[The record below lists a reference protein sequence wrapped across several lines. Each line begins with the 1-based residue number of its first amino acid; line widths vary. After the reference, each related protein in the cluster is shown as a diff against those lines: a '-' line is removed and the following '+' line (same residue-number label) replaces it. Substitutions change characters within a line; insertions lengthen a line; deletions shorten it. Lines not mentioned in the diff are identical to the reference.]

1 MTLGEKMKML
11 RMQKCLSQERLAEQL
26 GVSRQAVTKWE
37 ADQTTPSADH
47 LIALA
52 GLYEV
57 SLDMLVN
64 TSHTEHEEY
73 KNTPKYNPIL
83 RANLTRIAI
92 ICQAAFLNAAI
103 QENPFLGSPLWMIL
117 TVLPLLFS
125 SIWMVWNLRYEK
137 EKKQRKK
144 NTQIELLYCLL
155 QWAIALF
162 GFYTKHYFP
171 TAASLITVCLVYIL
185 YVNPKY
191 MNRQLVR
198 KRKNKV

>member
-1 MTLGEKMKML
+1 MTLGEKMKMF
-11 RMQKCLSQERLAEQL
+11 RTQKGLSQEKLAEQL

-47 LIALA
+47 LVALA
-52 GLYEV
+52 RLYEV
-57 SLDMLVN
+57 SLDVLVN

-73 KNTPKYNPIL
+73 KHPPQYNPIL

-92 ICQAAFLNAAI
+92 ICQAVFLNAAI
-103 QENPFLGSPLWMIL
+103 QEYTFKGSALWMIL

-125 SIWMVWNLRYEK
+125 SIWMAWNLRYEK
-137 EKKQRKK
+137 DEKQRKT

-155 QWAIALF
+155 QLAIALF
-162 GFYTKHYFP
+162 GFYTKQYFP
-171 TAASLITVCLVYIL
+171 TAAALITVCLFYIL

-198 KRKNKV
+198 KRKDKV